1 MSQPLLSGWAIDEIA
16 KGTKANLSYVLW
28 VALGIFVLDLL
39 STVFSNVSGYFGDQM
54 STKLYRLLGVRYYEH
69 LLTLPQEYFDTEL
82 SGKII
87 NVQNRSITQITNF
100 MNMLSNNFLQ
110 FIFST
115 FFALVIVA
123 YYSWPVALMLFSL
136 YPIYLFLTFKTSNIW
151 QGYQHKKNHRS
162 DIATGRFGES
172 ISQVKVVKSFIQE
185 SRELIFYKKQMNEVV
200 AINKPQSKYWHKRDT
215 QRRIILNV
223 IFFAVYAFIFSQ
235 AVKGKF
241 TPGEAVALILYAMQ
255 IRIPIFTISFLV
267 DNTQRAIADSKDYF
281 EIMTLEPRIAD
292 KEDASILRVNKG
304 DILFENVSFAYDKK
318 DVLKN
323 ISFEITP
330 DTKIALVGESGEGK
344 TTLTNLL
351 IRLYEPQ
358 SGSITIDGQNILN
371 VTQKSLRENIG
382 VVFQDPAL
390 FSGTIYENI
399 SYANDKA
406 TEEEV
411 IAAAKAANAHE
422 FIEKFEKQYQTQI
435 GEKGLKLSGGQKQRI
450 AIARALLKNAPI
462 LILDEATSSLDSR
475 SEGLVQEA
483 LDRLMQG
490 RTTVII
496 AHRLTTIAHVDK
508 IITLRNR
515 KVDEIGTPA
524 DLAKTSGIYSQLL
537 AISNKQGEIAKN
549 KLKAYEISS

>member
-1 MSQPLLSGWAIDEIA
+1 MSAIWKIIIFSKSLWRYYTGISILTIFLSLVNLSQPLLSGWAIDEIA
-16 KGTKANLSYVLW
+16 KGTKAHLSYVLW

-115 FFALVIVA
+115 VFALVIVA

-151 QGYQHKKNHRS
+151 QGYQHKKNHRA

-185 SRELIFYKKQMNEVV
+185 SRELVFYKKQMNEVV

-292 KEDASILRVNKG
+292 KEDASRLKVNKG

-399 SYANDKA
+399 
-406 TEEEV
+406 
-411 IAAAKAANAHE
+411 
-422 FIEKFEKQYQTQI
+422 
-435 GEKGLKLSGGQKQRI
+435 
-450 AIARALLKNAPI
+450 
-462 LILDEATSSLDSR
+462 
-475 SEGLVQEA
+475 
-483 LDRLMQG
+483 
-490 RTTVII
+490 
-496 AHRLTTIAHVDK
+496 
-508 IITLRNR
+508 
-515 KVDEIGTPA
+515 
-524 DLAKTSGIYSQLL
+524 
-537 AISNKQGEIAKN
+537 
-549 KLKAYEISS
+549 